1 MDQIINDVDIAICGA
16 GPVGQA
22 LALLLHQQGFKAD
35 RIALFDGKT
44 AEQAEHDARSIA
56 VSYGSRQ
63 ILESAKAWPIKATA
77 ISEIHVSR
85 RGHFG
90 RSLMR
95 ASDYDLPALGYVARY
110 GDIIRPLQQ
119 AITQSGITI
128 TRPHT
133 ITAIDEMPD
142 HVRLS
147 LRPADSMDTQ
157 AISHISAG
165 IVIQAEGGTFGDQ
178 QQRTQHHDYQQTA
191 IIAHVNTDA
200 QIAGRAFE
208 RFTEQGPLALLPQE
222 DGYALVWC
230 VRPKQASH
238 LLALD
243 DAAFR
248 QALQTA
254 FGNRLGNVIKT
265 SARLS
270 YPLGLNAQAQATART
285 VAIGNAAQTLHPV
298 AGQGLNLG
306 LRDSLVLARTMAPH
320 TNGSAAMTDPAAAL
334 QAYLAERQADRKL
347 TIRITDSMARAFA
360 SAPDGAFSQTLLGMG
375 LGALDLIKPAKK
387 MLAEQMMYGWR

>member
-1 MDQIINDVDIAICGA
+1 MTHTINDVDIAICGA

-22 LALLLHQQGFKAD
+22 LALLLQQQGYAAE
-35 RIALFDGKT
+35 RIALFDAKT
-44 AEQAEHDARSIA
+44 AGQAEQDARSIA
-56 VSYGSRQ
+56 ISYGSRQ
-63 ILESAKAWPIKATA
+63 ILQAAGAWPVKATA
-77 ISEIHVSR
+77 IHEIHVSR

-95 ASDYDLPALGYVARY
+95 ATDYAVPELGYVARY
-110 GDIIRPLQQ
+110 GDIIRPLQ
-119 AITQSGITI
+119 A
-128 TRPHT
+128 
-133 ITAIDEMPD
+133 AIDRNGIRIQRPLSVSNTEETAD
-142 HVRLS
+142 HVRLT
-147 LRPADSMDTQ
+147 LCKAGTEE
-157 AISHISAG
+157 ISHISAS

-178 QQRTQHHDYQQTA
+178 EQRSQRHDYQQTA

-230 VRPKQASH
+230 VRPEQAEH
-238 LLALD
+238 VLTLD
-243 DAAFR
+243 EQQFK

-254 FGNRLGNVIKT
+254 FGNRLGKFIKT
-265 SARLS
+265 SARVS
-270 YPLGLNAQAQATART
+270 YPLGLNAQAHATART

-306 LRDSLVLARTMAPH
+306 LRDSLVLARALTRH
-320 TNGSAAMTDPAAAL
+320 LHDNTISDPAAAL

-347 TIRITDSMARAFA
+347 TIRITDSMARVFA
-360 SAPDGAFSQTLLGMG
+360 SSPDGSFSQTLLGLG
-375 LGALDLIKPAKK
+375 LGALDMVKPAKR
-387 MLAEQMMYGWR
+387 MLAEQMMFGWR

>member
-16 GPVGQA
+16 GPVGQT
-22 LALLLHQQGFKAD
+22 LALLLHQQGYKAD

-44 AEQAEHDARSIA
+44 AEQAGHDARSIA
-56 VSYGSRQ
+56 LSYGSRQ
-63 ILESAKAWPIKATA
+63 ILQAAGAWPIKATS

-119 AITQSGITI
+119 AITQSGISI
-128 TRPHT
+128 TRPYT

-147 LRPADSMDTQ
+147 LLHSDTMSTQ
-157 AISHISAG
+157 AITHISAG
-165 IVIQAEGGTFGDQ
+165 IVIQAEGGTFGEQ

-200 QIAGRAFE
+200 QITGRAFE
-208 RFTEQGPLALLPQE
+208 RFTEQGPLALLPHE

-230 VRPKQASH
+230 VRPDQAGH

-243 DAAFR
+243 EAAFR

-254 FGNRLGNVIKT
+254 FGNRLGNFIKT

-285 VAIGNAAQTLHPV
+285 VTIGNAAQTLHPV

-306 LRDSLVLARTMAPH
+306 LRDSVVLARTL
-320 TNGSAAMTDPAAAL
+320 AAMTDPATAL

-347 TIRITDSMARAFA
+347 TIRITDSMARVFA